1 MHVKG
6 DASAARTRWKE
17 FVDESL
23 AGGGRG
29 AHAISKKPHGE
40 AKPILADGSGDS
52 SPVPLVGQAALDQM
66 LVEWKAL
73 WSSGDA
79 QQT

>member
-1 MHVKG
+1 MDTIVHEVRSGSIEGLQVMKAIARVTDKHVKG

-29 AHAISKKPHGE
+29 AHAISKK
-40 AKPILADGSGDS
+40 
-52 SPVPLVGQAALDQM
+52 
-66 LVEWKAL
+66 
-73 WSSGDA
+73 
-79 QQT
+79 